1 MTLEKNNENLN
12 FKKDDSG
19 VVINKNSAELEQ
31 YLIARERIKK
41 TKIMES
47 RISNLE
53 NNLNDIH
60 SKLNL
65 ILEKING

>member
-53 NNLNDIH
+53 NNLKDIH